1 MVASA
6 QHREVRER
14 GGTALGPVADVM
26 ALAERH
32 SAAWKAT
39 AVVAMVERTPYRGWN
54 RPGSRADFD
63 DASVRVMAH
72 HDAARVA
79 REAAGRFRG
88 NVRAAL
94 EDRLAGR
101 VGI

>member
-1 MVASA
+1 MNNAVVAPA

-14 GGTALGPVADVM
+14 GGAAVGPVADVM

-39 AVVAMVERTPYRGWN
+39 AAVAMVERTSYRGWN
-54 RPGSRADFD
+54 RPRSRADFD
-63 DASVRVMAH
+63 DASVRVVSH
-72 HDAARVA
+72 HNTARVA

-88 NVRAAL
+88 DVCAAF
-94 EDRLAGR
+94 ED
-101 VGI
+101 

>member
-1 MVASA
+1 MVAPT

-14 GGTALGPVADVM
+14 GGAAVGPVADVM

-32 SAAWKAT
+32 SAAWKA
-39 AVVAMVERTPYRGWN
+39 AAAVAMVERAPYRRRN
-54 RPGSRADFD
+54 RPRSGADFH
-63 DASVRVMAH
+63 DASVRIMPH

-88 NVRAAL
+88 DVCAAL
-94 EDRLAGR
+94 EDRLGGR
-101 VGI
+101 V